1 MAFGRRI
8 AAFAK
13 NEAGSGLVGRVCWC
27 DLEAGRKH
35 LFHEQA
41 GGDSLQSIVDGFSHG
56 GLCRIRFVDLIG
68 ETGAG
73 LARCVSGG
81 ATNELHNLSPAGT
94 IADREGV
101 FSPNPVE
108 AFLPLPKR
116 DEEVTMVAVFL
127 L

>member
-27 DLEAGRKH
+27 DLEEGRKH

-56 GLCRIRFVDLIG
+56 GLCRIRFGDQIG

-73 LARCVSGG
+73 LARCGTGG
-81 ATNELHNLSPAGT
+81 STNDLHNLSQAGT
-94 IADREGV
+94 IA
-101 FSPNPVE
+101 
-108 AFLPLPKR
+108 AC
-116 DEEVTMVAVFL
+116 EEIGRASWKESVGKYG
-127 L
+127 